1 MSIDLFLRCKKS
13 PTTKAI
19 EKVIFPLGWEKQEYF
34 PCSKARSYLWFHR
47 ENYES
52 TRGCWLFLNK
62 PDEDDPKGTKLVFHA
77 YSNAGRS
84 YEDFEA
90 QNNVIKALKKAYGGS
105 IYNPQEGSQSYL
117 FNDLPKLSSAEKAC
131 GFTYVD
137 FQYNLNR
144 ASMAVSDI
152 SKHAIKMMGLGD
164 WYGSL
169 DAGVIRNNTL
179 LPFLIASIESFLK
192 EFFIAYLETHPNVQ
206 EKIYEKKSK
215 LEYSEL
221 KQLLSGEKTLAELEA
236 DNYTFQ
242 NLYSANNAY
251 ENYIDVDIFK
261 VLNKR
266 KRVKNKSRIVR
277 DVIVEILDLR
287 HKIIHAAYID
297 IGLDRNRMETYI
309 AYARKAGEL
318 FVSSFLAEKRF
329 RIDLEEYV

>member
-34 PCSKARSYLWFHR
+34 PGSKARSYLWFHR

-77 YSNAGRS
+77 YSNSGRS

-90 QNNVIKALKKAYGGS
+90 QNNVIKALKKA
-105 IYNPQEGSQSYL
+105 
-117 FNDLPKLSSAEKAC
+117 C
-131 GFTYVD
+131 GFTYIN
-137 FQYNLNR
+137 FQHNLNR

-152 SKHAIKMMGLGD
+152 SKHTIKMMELGD

-179 LPFLIASIESFLK
+179 LPFLVASTESFLK
-192 EFFIAYLETHPNVQ
+192 EFFIAYLETYPNVQ

-221 KQLLSGEKTLAELEA
+221 KRLLSGEKTLAELEA

-251 ENYIDVDIFK
+251 KNYIDVDIFK

-277 DVIVEILDLR
+277 DVVIEILDLR
-287 HKIIHAAYID
+287 HKIIHAAHID

-318 FVSSFLAEKRF
+318 FVSSFLAEKSF